1 MEDLSS
7 GINMSYGI
15 KQANR
20 AKTECHFETD
30 RAGVSKR
37 GLNDGGQGRG
47 SQSTSARKK
56 FNISL

>member
-15 KQANR
+15 KQTNT
-20 AKTECHFETD
+20 AKTDCHFETD

-37 GLNDGGQGRG
+37 GLNDVGQGRG
-47 SQSTSARKK
+47 LQTTSARKK
-56 FNISL
+56 FNITS

>member
-15 KQANR
+15 KQANMEE
-20 AKTECHFETD
+20 TECHFGTD

-37 GLNDGGQGRG
+37 GAGDGWQG
-47 SQSTSARKK
+47 K
-56 FNISL
+56 